1 MKVFIT
7 LTFILC
13 AYFQINPLFGNTN
26 EHIQQILNSKA
37 DTNKVKSLSD
47 LCWDYRFKSADSALF
62 FGNQALQ
69 LAIQIKYAKGIAQAY
84 NDMAII
90 FIDRANYRSA
100 TKYLSEAMKIREQLN
115 DLSGMASLYN
125 KLGIIDQKQGRLKE
139 ALENQISAL
148 KIYRKLGQDKWIGYS
163 LNNIA
168 IIHQNLGNLDKALK
182 YHQEALEYRIKL
194 KDLEGETTSYG
205 NMANLYVKMHDT
217 IQSVNYYEKAIAL
230 SRELKKDELISANL
244 SNISNI
250 YMGQKKYDKA
260 MKLFTESLEIREKI
274 GDSKGI
280 SSTLARM
287 GTVYTETKRFQE
299 ASKALNRSLKIAKN
313 VGVLEEELSALLG
326 LAKLKAL
333 THQTDSSF
341 VLMRQYIAL
350 KDSVYDTRLKQQI
363 LDVQTQY
370 ETDKLE
376 QDLYLVK
383 KDKEFTEVKLQQR
396 KTELWLLIFVMISIT
411 GAAIFLFYRHQQR
424 QKAAAN
430 AERIIQQETRL
441 NAVFEAQEEERRRIA
456 KELHDGVGQTI
467 SAIKMN
473 YQSLSGKVGEMETRP
488 DFEKIGKMLENA
500 GTEVRNIS
508 HQMIPKELEQFG
520 LVPAVEGMLNLN
532 LENAPV
538 HYQFEHSG
546 FSERI
551 GSSVE
556 LVLFRVL
563 QELVSNV
570 IKHSK
575 ANQLTVQ
582 LVKLKTHVVMN
593 VSDNGI
599 GFDVERKGKNGIGL
613 LNIAS
618 RIDAIKGNLHYE
630 SASGKGTMVTIRTP
644 IL

>member
-1 MKVFIT
+1 MKVVIT
-7 LTFILC
+7 FTFILFML
-13 AYFQINPLFGNTN
+13 FQMNPAFGKS
-26 EHIQQILNSKA
+26 EVDIRQILSAKP

-47 LCWDYRFKSADSALF
+47 LCWEYRFKSADSALIY
-62 FGNQALQ
+62 GNQALQ
-69 LAIQIKYAKGIAQAY
+69 LATEINYPKGIAQAY

-90 FIDRANYRSA
+90 YIDRANYRSA

-115 DLSGMASLYN
+115 DLQGMASLYN

-148 KIYRKLGQDKWIGYS
+148 KIYRKLNQDKWIGYT

-194 KDLEGETTSYG
+194 NDREGEATSYG
-205 NMANLYVKMHDT
+205 NMANLYAKMHDT
-217 IQSVNYYEKAIAL
+217 IQAVNHYEKAIAL

-250 YMGQKKYDKA
+250 YMGQKKYEKA
-260 MKLFTESLEIREKI
+260 MKLFAESLEIRERL

-280 SSTLARM
+280 SSTLSRM
-287 GTVYTETKRFQE
+287 GTVYTETGRFNE
-299 ASKALNRSLKIAKN
+299 ANNVLNRSLCIARKIS
-313 VGVLEEELSALLG
+313 VVDEELSALLG

-333 THQTDSSF
+333 THKLDSSF
-341 VLMRQYIAL
+341 VLMKMYIAV
-350 KDSVYDTRLKQQI
+350 KDSVYDARIKQQI

-376 QDLYLVK
+376 QDFYLIK

-424 QKAAAN
+424 QKAALN
-430 AERIIQQETRL
+430 AERISQQETRM
-441 NAVFEAQEEERRRIA
+441 NAVFQAQEEERRRIA
-456 KELHDGVGQTI
+456 KELHDGIGQTI
-467 SAIKMN
+467 SAVKMN
-473 YQSLSGKVGEMETRP
+473 YRSLSEKIEKPELMP
-488 DFEKIGKMLENA
+488 DFRKVEKMLDNA
-500 GTEVRNIS
+500 GAEVRSIS

-538 HYQFEHSG
+538 KYQFEHSG
-546 FSERI
+546 FTERI
-551 GSSVE
+551 GSHIE

-582 LVKLKTHVVMN
+582 LVKLKTHVVLN
-593 VSDNGI
+593 VSDNGV
-599 GFDVERKGKNGIGL
+599 GFDVEQKEKNGIGL

-618 RIDAIKGNLHYE
+618 RIDAIKGNLNYE
-630 SASGKGTMVTIRTP
+630 STLGKGTSVTIRTP
-644 IL
+644 IR